1 MALAFGPANSR
12 GAMPDRPPDPAPGA
26 SAAGGGRLAAGAS
39 AAGGGRLKR
48 ALSRTFH
55 ALETRNFRLFFIG
68 QTISNTG
75 NFLTNVALI
84 LFVLSLTHSGLAV
97 GALAACQFG
106 PLLLL
111 SPWAGAVA
119 DRGEKRKL
127 LLVTQSLEMVQS
139 IGLAILAFQTAPP
152 LVALYALAVFGGV
165 LLAFDNPL
173 RRSFVPEMV
182 PTEDLSNAVVLY
194 GTIVSLSQVFGP
206 ALAGLIA
213 TTLGYGW
220 CFALDAVSYVAVLGG
235 LLMMRPSE
243 LYRAPPAPRSGRP
256 VREGLRYVLSVR
268 DLWLSFAMFAAIG
281 IFSFNFRVA
290 LPLLVT
296 RSLHGTEVGFTML
309 YAVSSSGGVVGALLV
324 AHRKF
329 VKLRHVIGASLALGL
344 AMLALAATPNVYAA
358 APAVFLVGGAG
369 IVYMTATTS
378 LAQVDT
384 RRDMV
389 GRVLALQTALIGG
402 SAFVGGPI
410 VGRLA
415 DLAGGRA
422 PIIVGGL
429 VCLLAAL
436 AARVVQARPPA

>member
-1 MALAFGPANSR
+1 MTAPSQ
-12 GAMPDRPPDPAPGA
+12 DP
-26 SAAGGGRLAAGAS
+26 AAGGRL
-39 AAGGGRLKR
+39 RR
-48 ALSRTFH
+48 TLSRTFR
-55 ALETRNFRLFFIG
+55 ALETRNFRLFFVG

-119 DRGEKRKL
+119 DRGEKRTL
-127 LLVTQSLEMVQS
+127 LLVTQSLEMLQS
-139 IGLAILAFQTAPP
+139 IGLAVLAFQAAPP
-152 LVALYALAVFGGV
+152 LAALYALAVFGGV

-182 PTEDLSNAVVLY
+182 PAEDLSNAVVLY

-220 CFALDAVSYVAVLGG
+220 CFALDAVSYLAVIGG
-235 LLMMRPSE
+235 LVMMRTRE
-243 LYRAPPAPRSGRP
+243 LHRAPPAPRTGRA
-256 VREGLRYVLSVR
+256 VRDGLRYVLSVP
-268 DLWLSFAMFAAIG
+268 DLWLGFAMFAAIG
-281 IFSFNFRVA
+281 TFSFNFRVA

-296 RSLHGTEVGFTML
+296 RSLHGTEVGFTVL
-309 YAVSSSGGVVGALLV
+309 YAVCSSGAVVGALLV

-344 AMLALAATPNVYAA
+344 AMLALAATPNVVLA
-358 APAVFLVGGAG
+358 APAVFLVGGAS
-369 IVYMTATTS
+369 IVYMTASTS

-402 SAFVGGPI
+402 TALVGGPL

-422 PIIVGGL
+422 PIIVGGV
-429 VCLLAAL
+429 VCLLAA
-436 AARVVQARPPA
+436 ATARAIQARRSRR